1 MSRPDTV
8 VRKAVG
14 WAGTVDGVRILV
26 VEDEVELARS
36 LARGLTAE
44 GYTVDLAHDGFLGLQ
59 LARTGCH
66 ALIVLDLMLPGR
78 NGYQICRTLRSEEIA
93 TPILVLTAKDGVYDH
108 AEALDCGADDFLAK
122 PFSYPV
128 LLAHL
133 RALDRRRT
141 TPLRPV
147 LAVGDLALDVM
158 GRHCVR
164 AGRRI
169 ELSAREFALLE
180 LLMRSPGEVVSK
192 DRILVQAWPGEP
204 EDVNLVEA
212 RMSGLRRKVD
222 APFGRNSLQ
231 TVRGVGYRVI
241 DDREQS

>member
-1 MSRPDTV
+1 MGD
-8 VRKAVG
+8 VRV
-14 WAGTVDGVRILV
+14 LV

-59 LARTGCH
+59 LARTGCY
-66 ALIVLDLMLPGR
+66 ALILLDLMLPGR

-93 TPILVLTAKDGVYDH
+93 TPILVLTAKDGSYDH

-141 TPLRPV
+141 SPPQPV
-147 LAVGDLALDVM
+147 LSVGDLSLDLM
-158 GRHCVR
+158 RRHCVR
-164 AGRRI
+164 AGQRI

-180 LLMRSPGEVVSK
+180 VLMRSPGEVVSK
-192 DRILVQAWPGEP
+192 DRILVQVWPGES

-222 APFGRNSLQ
+222 APFLRSSLQ
-231 TVRGVGYRVI
+231 TVRGVGYRVV
-241 DDREQS
+241 DDREFA